1 MTPVV
6 TVGLDGT
13 PESLSAVRWAARE
26 AELRQATLRLLH
38 AWVLLSVEPGGAVR
52 ESDQNYWAERIMA
65 EALRTVT
72 ERHPDLSVVED
83 MVAQDPVGALLAAA
97 RESDALVLGSQDMAP
112 MASYFL
118 GQAGLH
124 VVARADGPVVLVRAG
139 DDVLVRADDDR
150 DDTASV
156 VEGRDVVMG
165 LSLHGPCDALIEFAF
180 DSAARRG
187 VTLRAVHGR
196 NLPPPAFTHGGGADP
211 YTPGTVAGR
220 AAREAREEL
229 AGALRPWRE
238 KYPEVCVED
247 TVWVESAART
257 VVRGAAGAG
266 LLVVGRRR
274 TRPALSPR
282 VGHVLS
288 ASLHHAPCPV
298 AVVPH
303 D

>member
-72 ERHPDLSVVED
+72 EHHPDLSVVED
-83 MVAQDPVGALLAAA
+83 LVAQDPVSALLAAA

-118 GQAGLH
+118 GRTGLH

-139 DDVLVRADDDR
+139 DDRGDQ

-156 VEGRDVVMG
+156 FEGRDVVMG
-165 LSLHGPCDALIEFAF
+165 LSLHGPRDALIEFAF

-196 NLPPPAFTHGGGADP
+196 NLPPPAFTHGGADP

-220 AAREAREEL
+220 AAREACEEL

-238 KYPEVCVED
+238 KFPEVRVED
-247 TVWVESAART
+247 TVWVESAARA

-274 TRPALSPR
+274 NRPALSPR